1 MVDTDV
7 LIWYLRGNHKAA
19 DALDKLERF
28 SISSIVYMELLQGVR
43 NKTELNALKHF
54 IKNKEIETIP
64 ITSEIT
70 SRATYFMEQHGL
82 GNGLRLADALIA
94 GTADIYAETLLA
106 ANVSHYRVISSLDL
120 KKFNPH

>member
-7 LIWYLRGNHKAA
+7 LIWYLRGSSKAA
-19 DALDKLERF
+19 GALDGIEKF
-28 SISSIVYMELLQGVR
+28 SISSVVYMELLQGVR

-54 IKNKEIETIP
+54 IKNKEIETMP
-64 ITSEIT
+64 ITPEIT
-70 SRATYFMEQHGL
+70 SRATYFMEQYSL

-94 GTADIYAETLLA
+94 GTVDIYAETLLT
-106 ANVSHYRVISSLDL
+106 ANVSHYRVISSLSL